1 MLTRGIGLA
10 MDIET
15 RAFDCCFGYLTGGH
29 TDDRFDHSVSTPGGY
44 ALAMLLAKRPQHLFA
59 LLVPY
64 AFTAHRVGRFK

>member
-1 MLTRGIGLA
+1 

-29 TDDRFDHSVSTPGGY
+29 TDGHFDHSLSAPGGY
-44 ALAMLLAKRPQHLFA
+44 VLAMPLAKRPQYLFT

-64 AFTAHRVGRFK
+64 TLTALHIGRF